1 MSSINVGRVIIGGLV
16 TGLILNVGEF
26 VLNGIILAKDMQEFF
41 RRCGFPTDPDTSFM
55 VIAISITFV
64 LGIVIVLGYA
74 AIRPRFGAGPK
85 TAIIAALFA
94 WFGIYLYQNVI
105 AFGLGIVPPRL
116 VMIALA
122 WGLVEYILAT
132 VAGAALYKEA

>member
-1 MSSINVGRVIIGGLV
+1 LV
-16 TGLILNVGEF
+16 
-26 VLNGIILAKDMQEFF
+26 LAKDMEEFF
-41 RRCGFPTDPDTSFM
+41 RRCGFPTDPGMSFM

-85 TAIIAALFA
+85 TAVFAALFA
-94 WFGIYLYQNVI
+94 WCGVYLYQNTI
-105 AFGLGIVPPRL
+105 AFGLGLVPMRL
-116 VMIALA
+116 VAIALA

-132 VAGAALYKEA
+132 VAGAALYKEG